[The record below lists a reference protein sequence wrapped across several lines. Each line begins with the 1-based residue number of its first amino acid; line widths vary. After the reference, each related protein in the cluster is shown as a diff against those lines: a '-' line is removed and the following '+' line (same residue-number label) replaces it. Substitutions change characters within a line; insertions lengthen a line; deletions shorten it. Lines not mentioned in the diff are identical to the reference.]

1 MAKVH
6 KSFFYSTS
14 RENLYLTVL
23 HNIHNSFMFHRKG
36 EKYFQI
42 NIGHVLEKNMQEI
55 EYILWIK
62 QYIKYFKIVY
72 KKC

>member
-23 HNIHNSFMFHRKG
+23 HNIHNSFMFQGR
-36 EKYFQI
+36 
-42 NIGHVLEKNMQEI
+42 EI
-55 EYILWIK
+55 FSD
-62 QYIKYFKIVY
+62 QYWTCTWKEHARDRIYLMDKTIYKIP
-72 KKC
+72 